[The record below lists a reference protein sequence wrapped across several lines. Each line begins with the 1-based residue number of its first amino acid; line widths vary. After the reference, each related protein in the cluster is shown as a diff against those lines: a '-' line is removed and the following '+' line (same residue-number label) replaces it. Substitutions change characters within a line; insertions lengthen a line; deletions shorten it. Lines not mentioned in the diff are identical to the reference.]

1 LEAWG
6 GLGTLGTAALG
17 TSGTI
22 SDSYAGIEHEDDVVF
37 PSHVMTLFL
46 EHDIEDVIR
55 DSKMRFDEQEQE
67 KEIVEEILSMV
78 L

>member
-1 LEAWG
+1 
-6 GLGTLGTAALG
+6 
-17 TSGTI
+17 
-22 SDSYAGIEHEDDVVF
+22 
-37 PSHVMTLFL
+37 MTLFL